1 LARQLPGHNGGLLNV
16 AHTHNRAPITG
27 MGEHIHINEWM
38 WHNLGRARPDTH
50 GLERTL
56 LVVTLV

>member
-1 LARQLPGHNGGLLNV
+1 MNV